1 MHMRGCPAR
10 MRTWQRPA
18 LTHPPLDA
26 WPDMHAHATLLA
38 RMRAALTAAPRARA
52 AQDPKRRA
60 TADAILAHSWMREN
74 GTASDRPL
82 DNVIL
87 TRMRGFAGMNKLK
100 KEALKVIAAGMSPEE
115 IAGLHA
121 LFQAR
126 ARAPRAPAA
135 RPPTARPRR
144 RVARACVRARSRPAC
159 ARAAGFASRRALS
172 RQCTNNCAG
181 IAPPS
186 PHAWRQRAPVSLVTG
201 EGSVGRGR
209 ASRLGPER
217 SRNRWDWT
225 TRP

>member
-1 MHMRGCPAR
+1 VVHMRGCPAR

-135 RPPTARPRR
+135 RPRPPGPGG
-144 RVARACVRARSRPAC
+144 ASPAPAC
-159 ARAAGFASRRALS
+159 AR
-172 RQCTNNCAG
+172 
-181 IAPPS
+181 
-186 PHAWRQRAPVSLVTG
+186 
-201 EGSVGRGR
+201 GRGR
-209 ASRLGPER
+209 PAHALQALRRAGRCPGSARTIAPASLRPALMLGVSGHR
-217 SRNRWDWT
+217 FL
-225 TRP
+225 

>member
-1 MHMRGCPAR
+1 VHMRGCPAR

-135 RPPTARPRR
+135 RAMTACAGGRR
-144 RVARACVRARSRPAC
+144 RLAPAC
-159 ARAAGFASRRALS
+159 ICAAGFEPCRSVPRRCASGRA
-172 RQCTNNCAG
+172 C
-181 IAPPS
+181 IAPPRPS
-186 PHAWRQRAPVSLVTG
+186 LTASAVTVFLVNRERQHRPWG
-201 EGSVGRGR
+201 

-217 SRNRWDWT
+217 PRSRRTRT
-225 TRP
+225 TRH